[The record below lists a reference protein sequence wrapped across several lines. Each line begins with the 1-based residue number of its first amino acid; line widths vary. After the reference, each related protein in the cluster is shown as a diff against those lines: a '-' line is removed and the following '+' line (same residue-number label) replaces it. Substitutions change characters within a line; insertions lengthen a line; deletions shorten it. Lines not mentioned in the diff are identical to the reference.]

1 MKTGNNRRNKNLTSL
16 VRMGLKL
23 PVFEQTEKPEAQKS
37 PANVEQPVEPI
48 CRPVGKDD
56 TLKHLYYAAVNDAK
70 QQREPGCMARKE
82 GSFSLT
88 IKAPVTEKTQHEEH
102 ASMYHFVYSVKII
115 PGNVS

>member
-1 MKTGNNRRNKNLTSL
+1 MKTVTNRRNKNLTSL
-16 VRMGLKL
+16 VRMGLKV

-70 QQREPGCMARKE
+70 QQREPRSEERRVGKE
-82 GSFSLT
+82 CVSTGRSRW
-88 IKAPVTEKTQHEEH
+88 TQCH
-102 ASMYHFVYSVKII
+102 
-115 PGNVS
+115 